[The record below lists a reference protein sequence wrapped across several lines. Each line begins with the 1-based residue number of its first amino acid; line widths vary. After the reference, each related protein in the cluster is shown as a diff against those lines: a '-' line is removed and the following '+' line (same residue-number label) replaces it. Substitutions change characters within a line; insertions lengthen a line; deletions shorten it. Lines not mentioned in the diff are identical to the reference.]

1 MKPFEM
7 VPMTA
12 LGGRIMPKTVFRSS
26 WALALLASLLAP
38 GVSSAAPNSPNG
50 ANASLH
56 DSVVV
61 DAAHGTAYVMSPKG
75 GIDAIELSTGNV
87 RWKSEAG
94 ARPLLIKDGA
104 LVAQAHPGEIGEL
117 AIVTLDAE
125 RGIEMGRVSLG
136 RPDGIRARVVDGPSQ
151 SFQVR
156 AFEVDN
162 DVVIEWS
169 AYDGRRLQGMLEEEA
184 ISAGQGS
191 VSAAAT
197 SAKALNGAAR
207 LDLSKGRAIR
217 MTSEGAQALR
227 DQTRSVRTT
236 GLTAA
241 SVRQLA
247 SIDGQHVLRSERT
260 RENGP
265 FPSYRWTITNASGA
279 TVGTADTAVSMAPF
293 LVSGTRIFYVVRPTT
308 RVRDGK
314 SVQDRLRLRAMD
326 LQSGAVLW
334 ESPIVDGAYRGPF
347 PP

>member
-1 MKPFEM
+1 MKPVEM

-12 LGGRIMPKTVFRSS
+12 LGGRIMPKTIFRSS

-38 GVSSAAPNSPNG
+38 GVSSAAPNSPLT
-50 ANASLH
+50 SLH

-61 DAAHGTAYVMSPKG
+61 DAARGTAYVMSPKG
-75 GIDAIELSTGNV
+75 GIDAIELATGNV

-94 ARPLLIKDGA
+94 ARPLLVKDGA

-117 AIVTLDAE
+117 AIVTLDAQ
-125 RGIEMGRVSLG
+125 RGIETARVSLG
-136 RPDGIRARVVDGPSQ
+136 RPNGLRARVIDGPSQ

-156 AFEVDN
+156 AFEAND

-184 ISAGQGS
+184 LSAGPGS
-191 VSAAAT
+191 VSAAT
-197 SAKALNGAAR
+197 SSARSLNGAAV
-207 LDLSKGRAIR
+207 LDFVKGIAAPV
-217 MTSEGAQALR
+217 TSERAQALR
-227 DQTRSVRTT
+227 SQTRSMRTT
-236 GLTAA
+236 GPTAA
-241 SVRQLA
+241 NLRQLA
-247 SIDGQHVLRSERT
+247 SIDGQHFLRSERT

-265 FPSYRWTITNASGA
+265 FPSYRWTITNAAGA

-308 RVRDGK
+308 RVQNGK
-314 SVQDRLRLRAMD
+314 SVQDRLRLRALD
-326 LQSGAVLW
+326 LQTGAVMW
-334 ESPIVDGAYRGPF
+334 ESPIVDGVYRGPL